1 MTAAQAV
8 LSVARKRSSSEQ
20 QWLLSKKSRKAAKQR
35 FEATSSAVQLLA
47 VERHAVINRLD
58 RQQAAAEAEH
68 KNAKR
73 SLSHA
78 EVALRWLSE
87 GMFNVKE

>member
-1 MTAAQAV
+1 M
-8 LSVARKRSSSEQ
+8 
-20 QWLLSKKSRKAAKQR
+20 
-35 FEATSSAVQLLA
+35 SSAVQLLA

-68 KNAKR
+68 KSAKR

-78 EVALRWLSE
+78 AVALRWLS
-87 GMFNVKE
+87 